1 MRTNID
7 IDDALMNEALQVSGE
22 PTKRAVVERAL
33 RLLIQTQGQAAI
45 RSLRGKVEWRGDL
58 AAGRLGR
65 SVAR

>member
-7 IDDALMNEALQVSGE
+7 IDDALMDEALQVSGE

-33 RLLIQTQGQAAI
+33 RLLIQTQSQAAI
-45 RSLRGKVEWRGDL
+45 RSLRGKVVWSGDL
-58 AAGRLGR
+58 MASRQGR